1 MLSILNSLRF
11 FATVICT
18 LAVLSACGAG
28 SSPQILRQTN
38 PVPAVST
45 LVPSSAAS
53 GSPALTLTVSGSDF
67 VAASTVNWDGVALAN
82 SYVDASHLTATVPAS
97 DLTTVGAANVTV
109 FNPTPGGGTS
119 SALTFTINTS
129 NPVPAVSTLVPSN
142 AATGSPALTLTVSGS
157 GFVAASSVNWN
168 GVALTTSYVDA
179 SHLTATVPASGPT
192 AVGSATLFVFNPTP
206 GGGTSSA
213 LTFTINASNPVPA
226 ISTLVPSSAALG
238 SLALTLNGTGGNFVA
253 ASTVNWNGVALT
265 TSYVDASQLTATLP
279 ASDLTAL
286 G

>member
-67 VAASTVNWDGVALAN
+67 VAASTVNWNGVALAT

-97 DLTTVGAANVTV
+97 DVTAPGTASVTV
-109 FNPTPGGGTS
+109 FNPSPGGGTS
-119 SALTFTINTS
+119 SK
-129 NPVPAVSTLVPSN
+129 
-142 AATGSPALTLTVSGS
+142 
-157 GFVAASSVNWN
+157 
-168 GVALTTSYVDA
+168 
-179 SHLTATVPASGPT
+179 
-192 AVGSATLFVFNPTP
+192 
-206 GGGTSSA
+206 
-213 LTFTINASNPVPA
+213 LTFTINALNPVPA
-226 ISTLVPSSAALG
+226 ISTLAPSSAASG
-238 SLALTLNGTGGNFVA
+238 SPPFILAVKIG
-253 ASTVNWNGVALT
+253 
-265 TSYVDASQLTATLP
+265 
-279 ASDLTAL
+279 
-286 G
+286 